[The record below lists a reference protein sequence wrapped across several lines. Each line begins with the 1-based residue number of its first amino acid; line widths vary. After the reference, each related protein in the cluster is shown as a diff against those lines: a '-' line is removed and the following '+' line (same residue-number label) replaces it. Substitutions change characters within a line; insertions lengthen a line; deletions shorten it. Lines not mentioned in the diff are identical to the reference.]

1 METKNETYKLSPDL
15 REQMTQA
22 VIKILQE
29 VNDQK
34 LQDIYIFVINIQ

>member
-1 METKNETYKLSPDL
+1 METKNEAYKLSPDL

-34 LQDIYIFVINIQ
+34 LQDIYIFAINIQ